1 MTAFSAFGR
10 QFSVFIH
17 TGAFTMPFSPF
28 QFRRNVAAYCWFLC
42 GLTVCLWSLINLL
55 AQASAAQLQVPRQDI
70 WKQIDKALRE
80 GKPKTA
86 GELLTGVE
94 QAAAT
99 EEAWD
104 EVGRA
109 IATRVLVTNADR
121 PSDDPQRLIDLA
133 AATKAAAAPTR
144 SVLEAIRA
152 NWTWGF
158 FQANRWRFS
167 QRTSQAAGDA
177 DRDLAEMA
185 SWDLRQIVDEIQHQF
200 AVALADEAGLKQ
212 LPVDDWA
219 MLVEPGSMGAAYRPT
234 IWDVVV
240 HDAIAF
246 HVMGER
252 GFAEPEDAFELEAS
266 SPALQDVEAFRRW
279 KPAGPDG
286 GGAVSD
292 TESPLLAVA
301 GLYQALLAFHADD
314 ADRTAFLAADLDRLL
329 WAGDVAVADANA
341 QPKKALQAVLRDF
354 IERAAD
360 HELSAQARFH
370 LASSLRED
378 DPAEARAIALAGSE
392 AHPKS
397 VGGKQCRN
405 LVNQIEAKELAVEA
419 ERAWAT
425 PWPTVTV
432 TYRNLTRVHLRLA
445 RADWEG
451 RLAAGKP
458 SGNWRDAEAL
468 QALRALPAVKTFVA
482 DLPATIDY
490 RQAIHQIPVATAFDA
505 TELEPGAYWLLA
517 SNRENF
523 GDQDNVVAV
532 TLVWVSRLALVSTT
546 NHPQPQARH
555 TGYVVESGSGASVA
569 GATVTV
575 WQQQHHGNR
584 PPRFEKAGSTQTDAE
599 GRYELAATTGR
610 QAVLVATAS
619 IAGHSQ
625 TILSEPLNYWHHRH
639 QPQAQRSIV
648 LMSDRGIYRPGQ
660 LVQFK
665 GVLLER
671 AGDGRSAR
679 AIEAGRVEVV
689 LRDANRREVAKLAAT
704 TNRFGSFHGTF
715 PIPTGALPGG
725 WSVQAQG
732 SGGSGSTA
740 IRVEEYKRPKFK
752 VELAAPTESVQLNR
766 DVHLTGTATTYTGLA
781 VAGAKVVWRV
791 ERQMRFPIWCRWVY
805 PWLPFDSG
813 SRRIARGTATTD
825 GDGSFTIQFPA
836 VPDRSVPQASLPVF
850 TYAVTAAVTDTA
862 GETRSA
868 DRHVAAGY
876 TDVEA
881 TVEVAAWQASHSGE
895 PAAVPL
901 TITTTSLDG
910 APRGVTG
917 RLRVVRLVQP
927 SDVSRG
933 ELTNGPGPYPA
944 FRTGGPVNNPAV
956 RDPDPAN
963 PETWAEGEEVFA
975 ADDTTDAATG
985 KAVATATLSAGIYR
999 AIFEVANSKDRPAV
1013 QATRLIEVVDPA
1025 ASTYGIK
1032 RAFVL
1037 RAEKTTVDVDSE
1049 LVALVGTGYEQGRM
1063 LVELVKAGRVLERFW
1078 TEPNRTQ
1085 TPIRLKLTDAHR
1097 GGVTVR
1103 AWMVRDG
1110 RLHHDSRTIAVP
1122 WTNKQLSVVW
1132 ERFTRK
1138 LEPAAQ
1144 EIWRATIRTV
1154 ADPLAGPSAP
1164 AVAEMVATLYDQ
1176 SLDALAPHAWPGGF
1190 LGLFAGES
1198 SSRQLRFT
1206 NVAQQL
1212 QPTFGSWARRFEGVS
1227 ISYHHLRAP
1236 FGSPLQGGFDGM
1248 MGGRMRRRGP
1258 IAAMAAP
1265 PMAERMAMEDAAMA
1279 ADAIPPGAM
1288 MKESANA
1295 TGEPEAAAEEQATG
1309 ADPAAATAPPP
1320 RRNLAETAF
1329 FLPALVS
1336 DANGTVT
1343 LEFALPDTLTTW
1355 QFKAIAHDE
1364 QLRSGTLFDTCVTA
1378 KDLMVEPQPPR
1389 FLREGDVVQ
1398 FPVKVSNGSTGR
1410 LTGRVRLALF
1420 DARSND
1426 SREAL
1431 LDGPAERTF
1440 DLVAGASE
1448 AVFFTIRVAD
1458 GTDVLRYLATGST
1471 TGSARPLSDGEEAL
1485 LPVLPRKVL
1494 VTETIPVTVHGGET
1508 RRVRLE
1514 KLAGVAE
1521 NAETAIENQSL
1532 VVQAVSNPAW
1542 YAVMALPYLMEETCE
1557 SIDTLFQRLYANA
1570 YARHLVAAD
1579 PRIAQVFDQWR
1590 GTDAL
1595 ESPLEKNSDL
1605 VQTLLAETP
1614 WFREATDEREARA
1627 RIALLFD
1634 KTRVE
1639 NEMRAA
1645 IARLNTL
1652 RNPDGGWPWFPGG
1665 RSCDSITL
1673 SIAAGFGRLRA
1684 NGVTI
1689 DVGPALAA
1697 VPWIDQRL
1705 IEEKE
1710 LFERRA
1716 ERARKAG
1723 NAAFAEEPV
1732 LTSLGVFALY
1742 ARSFFLKDMPLQGP
1756 AAAAHAWCVKVGRQS
1771 WTELSHN
1778 RSQGQLALAL
1788 ARNSERE
1795 TALSI
1800 IESLRQRAVGG
1811 PRGEQTA
1818 DRGEENW
1825 QGMWWRERHPG
1836 WWSWLAAP
1844 IETQSVL
1851 IEAFDEVAGD
1861 AASVEAMKAWL
1872 VQQKRTSRWSGSQ
1885 ATADA
1890 VGVLL
1895 GRGHDLL
1902 GDKSL
1907 MAITVGGESIKP
1919 GEAGAIAP
1927 EAGTG
1932 FFETRFVRRE
1942 IGPAMAEVTFAK
1954 PAGGGLAFGGVHWQ
1968 YLDQI
1973 ENVEAAGRTEL
1984 AVTKA
1989 LFKKTFT
1996 KAGPVLEPVPTTT
2009 AVEVGDEL
2017 VVRLVVTSDRAYEFL
2032 ELADHRP
2039 SLTEPV
2045 DVLSGWKWGD
2055 GVGWYQVTRDASTQ
2069 LFFER
2074 LPPGTHVFEYSLRV
2088 AHRGKAS
2095 SGFATIRSRYA
2106 PEFSAR
2112 SQSLPVT
2119 SR

>member
-1 MTAFSAFGR
+1 MPLVQIQCR
-10 QFSVFIH
+10 QTV
-17 TGAFTMPFSPF
+17 
-28 QFRRNVAAYCWFLC
+28 VAYRWLVY
-42 GLTVCLWSLINLL
+42 GLTVCLWSLISLP
-55 AQASAAQLQVPRQDI
+55 AQASAAQLQVPRQEI
-70 WKQIDKALRE
+70 WKRIDKAIRE

-121 PSDDPQRLIDLA
+121 PGDDPQRLIDLA

-167 QRTSQAAGDA
+167 QRTSQAAEDA

-200 AVALADEAGLKQ
+200 GVALADEAGLKQ

-246 HVMGER
+246 YVMGER
-252 GFAEPEDAFELEAS
+252 GLAEPEDAFELEAS

-279 KPAGPDG
+279 RPAGPDG
-286 GGAVSD
+286 GKPVSD

-314 ADRTAFLAADLDRLL
+314 TDRTAFLAVDLDRLL
-329 WAGDVAVADANA
+329 WAGGVAVADATA
-341 QPKKALQAVLRDF
+341 QPKEALQAALKGF
-354 IERAAD
+354 IAQAAD
-360 HELSAQARFH
+360 HPLSAQARFH

-392 AHPKS
+392 AHPNS

-405 LVNQIEAKELAVEA
+405 LIKNIESKEIALET
-419 ERAWAT
+419 ERAWAA

-458 SGNWRDAEAL
+458 AGNWLDAEERRAL
-468 QALRALPAVKTFVA
+468 LALPAVKTFVA
-482 DLPATIDY
+482 DLPATTDY
-490 RQAIHQIPVATAFDA
+490 RQAMHQIPVATALDA

-517 SNRENF
+517 SHRDDF
-523 GDQDNVVAV
+523 GDKDNVVAT
-532 TLVWVSRLALVSTT
+532 TLIWVSRLALVNTT
-546 NHPQPQARH
+546 NHSQPQAQH
-555 TGYVVESGSGASVA
+555 AGYVVESGSGEPVA

-575 WQQQHHGNR
+575 WQQQADGGR
-584 PPRFEKAGSTQTDAE
+584 PPRFEPAGSTQTNAE

-610 QAVLVATAS
+610 LAVLVATAS

-625 TILSEPLNYWHHRH
+625 TILSEPQNYWHHRH
-639 QPQAQRSIV
+639 QSRAQRSIV
-648 LMSDRGIYRPGQ
+648 VMSDRGIYRPGQ

-671 AGDGRSAR
+671 AADGRSAR
-679 AIEAGRVEVV
+679 AIEAGRVDVV
-689 LRDANRREVAKLAAT
+689 LQDANRRVVAKLAAT
-704 TNRFGSFHGTF
+704 TNRFGSFQGSF

-725 WSVQAQG
+725 WSVQARG

-752 VELAAPTESVQLNR
+752 VELAAPTESVQLNQ
-766 DVHLTGTATTYTGLA
+766 DVRLTGTATSYTGLA

-825 GDGSFTIQFPA
+825 GDGTFTIQFPA

-850 TYAVTAAVTDTA
+850 TYAVTADVTDTA

-868 DRHVAAGY
+868 DRRVAAGY

-881 TVEVAAWQASHSGE
+881 TVEVAAWQASHNGE

-927 SDVSRG
+927 PEVSRG
-933 ELTNGPGPYPA
+933 DLTSRPIPYPA
-944 FRTGGPVNNPAV
+944 FRKGSPVNDPAV
-956 RDPDPAN
+956 SEPDPAN

-985 KAVATATLSAGIYR
+985 KAVATANLSAGIYR
-999 AIFEVANSKDRPAV
+999 AIFEVAGDEARPAV

-1037 RAEKTTVDVDSE
+1037 RPEKTTVAVDSE

-1110 RLHHDSRTIAVP
+1110 RLHHDSQTITVP
-1122 WTNKQLSVVW
+1122 WTNKQLSVTW

-1154 ADPLAGPSAP
+1154 ADPLAGPSA
-1164 AVAEMVATLYDQ
+1164 ATVAEMAATLYDQ
-1176 SLDALAPHAWPGGF
+1176 SLDALASHAWPQGF

-1198 SSRQLRFT
+1198 SSQQFWFT
-1206 NVAQQL
+1206 NDAEPL
-1212 QPTFGSWARRFEGVS
+1212 QPILGSFGRRSESVS
-1227 ISYHHLRAP
+1227 ISYHRLRAP

-1248 MGGRMRRRGP
+1248 LGGRMLRRGGMMP
-1258 IAAMAAP
+1258 MAAMAAP
-1265 PMAERMAMEDAAMA
+1265 AMAEGMAMEDAPMA
-1279 ADAIPPGAM
+1279 ADAMPPEAM
-1288 MKESANA
+1288 MKQSANA
-1295 TGEPEAAAEEQATG
+1295 MSEPESAADTLPDG

-1320 RRNLAETAF
+1320 RRKLAETAF
-1329 FLPALVS
+1329 FLPTLVS
-1336 DANGTVT
+1336 DTNGTVT
-1343 LEFALPDTLTTW
+1343 LEFTLPDTLTTW
-1355 QFKAIAHDE
+1355 QFKAVAHDE
-1364 QLRSGTLFDTCVTA
+1364 QLRSGVLFDTCVTA

-1398 FPVKVSNGSTGR
+1398 FPVKVSNASTGR

-1440 DLVAGASE
+1440 DLAAGASE

-1494 VTETIPVTVHGGET
+1494 VTETIPVTVRGGET
-1508 RRVRLE
+1508 RHVRLE
-1514 KLAGVAE
+1514 KLAAMAQQAE
-1521 NAETAIENQSL
+1521 ATIENQSL

-1639 NEMRAA
+1639 NEIAAA
-1645 IARLNTL
+1645 IARLNRL

-1684 NGVTI
+1684 NGVKI
-1689 DVGPALAA
+1689 DVTPALASI
-1697 VPWIDQRL
+1697 PWIDQRL

-1723 NAAFAEEPV
+1723 NNAFAEEPV

-1742 ARSFFLKDMPLQGP
+1742 ARSFFLRDVPLQGP
-1756 AAAAHAWCVKVGRQS
+1756 AVAAHAWCVKVGRQS
-1771 WTELSHN
+1771 WTEFSHN
-1778 RSQGQLALAL
+1778 RSQGQLAIAL

-1818 DRGEENW
+1818 DRGEDNW
-1825 QGMWWRERHPG
+1825 QGMWWRQRHPG

-1885 ATADA
+1885 ATANA

-1895 GRGHDLL
+1895 GRGRDLL

-1907 MAITVGGESIKP
+1907 MTVTVGGESIKP
-1919 GEAGAIAP
+1919 GEAGASDS

-1932 FFETRFVRRE
+1932 LFETRFVRRE
-1942 IGPAMAEVTFAK
+1942 IGPAMGEVTFAK

-1968 YLDQI
+1968 YLDAI

-1996 KAGPVLEPVPTTT
+1996 KAGPVLEPVPATT

-2045 DVLSGWKWGD
+2045 DVLSGWKWSD

-2088 AHRGKAS
+2088 AHRGEAS

>member
-1 MTAFSAFGR
+1 MPLTPFHCR
-10 QFSVFIH
+10 QN
-17 TGAFTMPFSPF
+17 A
-28 QFRRNVAAYCWFLC
+28 VAYRLFLC
-42 GLTVCLWSLINLL
+42 GLTACLWSLISLP
-55 AQASAAQLQVPRQDI
+55 AQASAAQLQVPRQEI
-70 WKQIDKALRE
+70 WKRIEKALRE

-86 GELLTGVE
+86 GELLTSVE

-121 PSDDPQRLIDLA
+121 PGDDPQRLIDLA

-167 QRTSQAAGDA
+167 QRTSQAAEDS
-177 DRDLAEMA
+177 DRDLTEMA

-200 AVALADEAGLKQ
+200 AVALADEAGLKK
-212 LPVDDWA
+212 LPVDDWV

-246 HVMGER
+246 YVMGER

-279 KPAGPDG
+279 KPAGPNG
-286 GGAVSD
+286 GETVSD

-329 WAGDVAVADANA
+329 WAGGVAVADATA
-341 QPKKALQAVLRDF
+341 QPKEALQAALKGF
-354 IERAAD
+354 IEQAAD
-360 HELSAQARFH
+360 HSLSSQARFR

-378 DPAEARAIALAGSE
+378 DPAEARAIALAGSK
-392 AHPKS
+392 AHPNS
-397 VGGKQCRN
+397 VGGKACRN
-405 LVNQIEAKELAVEA
+405 LIKKIESKEIALET
-419 ERAWAT
+419 ERAWAA

-458 SGNWRDAEAL
+458 AGNWLDAEERRAL
-468 QALRALPAVKTFVA
+468 LALPAVKTFVA
-482 DLPATIDY
+482 DLPATTDY
-490 RQAIHQIPVATAFDA
+490 RQAMHQIPVATALDA
-505 TELEPGAYWLLA
+505 TALEPGAYWLLA
-517 SNRENF
+517 SHRDDF
-523 GDQDNVVAV
+523 GDKDNVVA
-532 TLVWVSRLALVSTT
+532 TALIWVSRLALVNTT
-546 NHPQPQARH
+546 NHSQPQAQH
-555 TGYVVESGSGASVA
+555 TGYVVESGSGEPVA

-575 WQQQHHGNR
+575 WQQPADGNR
-584 PPRFEKAGSTQTDAE
+584 PPRFEPAGSTQTNAE

-610 QAVLVATAS
+610 LAVLVATAS

-625 TILSEPLNYWHHRH
+625 TILSEPQNYWHHRH
-639 QPQAQRSIV
+639 QSRAQRSIV

-671 AGDGRSAR
+671 AADGRSAR

-704 TNRFGSFHGTF
+704 TNRFGSFQGSF

-725 WSVQAQG
+725 WSVQARG

-766 DVHLTGTATTYTGLA
+766 DVRLPGTATSYTGLA

-850 TYAVTAAVTDTA
+850 TYAVTADVTDTA

-868 DRHVAAGY
+868 NRRVAAGY

-881 TVEVAAWQASHSGE
+881 TVEVAAWQASHNGN

-927 SDVSRG
+927 PEVSRG
-933 ELTNGPGPYPA
+933 DFSNGPGPYPA
-944 FRTGGPVNNPAV
+944 FRKGSPVNDPAV
-956 RDPDPAN
+956 REPDPAN

-985 KAVATATLSAGIYR
+985 KAVATVNLSAGIYR
-999 AIFEVANSKDRPAV
+999 AIFEVTGDEARPAV

-1032 RAFVL
+1032 RAFAL

-1063 LVELVKAGRVLERFW
+1063 LVELVKAGRVIKRFW

-1110 RLHHDSRTIAVP
+1110 RLHHDSQTFTVP
-1122 WTNKQLSVVW
+1122 WTNKQLSVTW

-1154 ADPLAGPSAP
+1154 ADPLAGPSA
-1164 AVAEMVATLYDQ
+1164 ATVAEMAATLYDQ
-1176 SLDALAPHAWPGGF
+1176 SLDALASHAWPQGF

-1198 SSRQLRFT
+1198 SSQQLWFT
-1206 NVAQQL
+1206 NDAEPL
-1212 QPTFGSWARRFEGVS
+1212 QPILGSWGRRFERVS
-1227 ISYHHLRAP
+1227 ISYHRLRAP
-1236 FGSPLQGGFDGM
+1236 FGSPLQGGFGGM
-1248 MGGRMRRRGP
+1248 LGGRMRRGGMVP
-1258 IAAMAAP
+1258 MAAMTAP
-1265 PMAERMAMEDAAMA
+1265 AMAEGMAMENATMA
-1279 ADAIPPGAM
+1279 ADAIASEAM
-1288 MKESANA
+1288 MKQSAKA
-1295 TGEPEAAAEEQATG
+1295 TSEPEVAADKLADG
-1309 ADPAAATAPPP
+1309 ADPTVATAPPP

-1329 FLPALVS
+1329 FLPTLVS
-1336 DANGTVT
+1336 DANGAVT
-1343 LEFALPDTLTTW
+1343 LEFTLPDTLTTW
-1355 QFKAIAHDE
+1355 QFKAVAHDE

-1398 FPVKVSNGSTGR
+1398 FPVKVSNASTGR

-1426 SREAL
+1426 SRESL

-1440 DLVAGASE
+1440 DLAAGASE

-1494 VTETIPVTVHGGET
+1494 VTETIPVTVRGGET
-1508 RRVRLE
+1508 RHVRLE
-1514 KLAGVAE
+1514 KLAAMAQQAE
-1521 NAETAIENQSL
+1521 ATIENQSL

-1542 YAVMALPYLMEETCE
+1542 YAVMALPYLMEDGCE

-1639 NEMRAA
+1639 NEIAAA
-1645 IARLNTL
+1645 IARLNRL

-1673 SIAAGFGRLRA
+1673 SITAGFGRLRA
-1684 NGVTI
+1684 SGVKI
-1689 DVGPALAA
+1689 DVTPALAA
-1697 VPWIDQRL
+1697 IPWIDQRL

-1723 NAAFAEEPV
+1723 NNALAEEPV

-1742 ARSFFLKDMPLQGP
+1742 ARSFFLKDVPPQGP
-1756 AAAAHAWCVKVGRQS
+1756 AAAAHAWCVKVGRKS

-1818 DRGEENW
+1818 DRGEDNW
-1825 QGMWWRERHPG
+1825 QGMWWRQRHPG
-1836 WWSWLAAP
+1836 WWSWLTAP

-1872 VQQKRTSRWSGSQ
+1872 VQQKRTSRWSGNQ
-1885 ATADA
+1885 ATANA

-1895 GRGHDLL
+1895 GRGRDLL

-1907 MAITVGGESIKP
+1907 MAVTVGGESIKP
-1919 GEAGAIAP
+1919 GEAGAS
-1927 EAGTG
+1927 ESEVGTG

-1942 IGPAMAEVTFAK
+1942 IGPAMGEVTFAK

-1968 YLDQI
+1968 YLDAI
-1973 ENVEAAGRTEL
+1973 ENVEAAGRKEL

-1996 KAGPVLEPVPTTT
+1996 KAGPVLEPVPATT

-2045 DVLSGWKWGD
+2045 DVLSGWKWSD

-2088 AHRGKAS
+2088 AHRGEAS